1 MNARRGDDRRVALRQ
16 WQAADEVGAQD
27 VGVDDGRAAL
37 AGLSRPDGGK
47 NGLGVP
53 GGQNHDRHLFTRR
66 RWPRSRAT
74 QKRPDGQ
81 LSAPHTILLVVP
93 AGPPSS
99 QCLRPP
105 PRMAERPTSSTS
117 SSPDQTSRH
126 RHPDIHSTHS
136 VLTAEDVPR
145 RPART
150 RRTAAP
156 SSRSAAVRTW
166 WSRADADAPPSGR
179 GEQQRALCGSV
190 RPRPRRTDAGGRAR
204 KGRSDLASGSV
215 RIPRTSTASDMSWDV
230 FGLLGTSRDEC
241 LLIACFSAP

>member
-1 MNARRGDDRRVALRQ
+1 MT
-16 WQAADEVGAQD
+16 
-27 VGVDDGRAAL
+27 
-37 AGLSRPDGGK
+37 AG
-47 NGLGVP
+47 
-53 GGQNHDRHLFTRR
+53 
-66 RWPRSRAT
+66 PRSRGCHDLPAART
-74 QKRPDGQ
+74 ASASPAVRTTIAISSRDGGGCARARRKSAPTGSSPRRTRSCWSCPLDRHHPNVYGHPRAW
-81 LSAPHTILLVVP
+81 LSAL
-93 AGPPSS
+93 
-99 QCLRPP
+99 P
-105 PRMAERPTSSTS
+105 PRLPARRT
-117 SSPDQTSRH
+117 

-156 SSRSAAVRTW
+156 SSRSVAVRTW

-179 GEQQRALCGSV
+179 GKQQRALCGSV